1 VTDSDADRLLRDLTD
16 RIVRAAGF
24 VFATADLAGLR
35 SGSMN
40 ALLPP
45 SVVHPAG

>member
-1 VTDSDADRLLRDLTD
+1 
-16 RIVRAAGF
+16 

-40 ALLPP
+40 ALLPL
-45 SVVHPAG
+45 SIVHRAG